1 MQNKT
6 ISNMKLKF
14 SGCTVTLI
22 TTLIKGRTIY
32 QVLSNT
38 YEPSQRDMWI
48 DAVIQKVLEGKF
60 K

>member
-1 MQNKT
+1 MQT
-6 ISNMKLKF
+6 ISNIKLKF
-14 SGCTVTLI
+14 VGHTVILI
-22 TTLIKGRTIY
+22 TTFAPGATIG

-48 DAVIQKVLEGKF
+48 DAVIAKILEGKF

>member
-1 MQNKT
+1 MQT

-14 SGCTVTLI
+14 SGRTVALI
-22 TTLIKGRTIY
+22 TTLINGRTIY

-48 DAVIQKVLEGKF
+48 DAVIAKILEGKF

>member
-1 MQNKT
+1 MQT
-6 ISNMKLKF
+6 ISNIKLKF
-14 SGCTVTLI
+14 VGRAVMLI
-22 TTLIKGRTIY
+22 TKIENGRTIY

-48 DAVIQKVLEGKF
+48 DAVIAKILEGKF

>member
-1 MQNKT
+1 MQT

-14 SGCTVTLI
+14 SGRTVMLI
-22 TTLIKGRTIY
+22 TKLIEGRTIY

-48 DAVIQKVLEGKF
+48 DAVIAKILEGKF

>member
-1 MQNKT
+1 MQT
-6 ISNMKLKF
+6 ISNIKLKF
-14 SGCTVTLI
+14 IGHTVILI
-22 TTLIKGRTIY
+22 TKIKNGRTIG

-48 DAVIQKVLEGKF
+48 DAVIAKILEGKF

>member
-1 MQNKT
+1 MQT
-6 ISNMKLKF
+6 ISNIKLKF
-14 SGCTVTLI
+14 VGRAVMLI
-22 TTLIKGRTIY
+22 TKIKNGRTIC

-48 DAVIQKVLEGKF
+48 DAVIAKILEGKF